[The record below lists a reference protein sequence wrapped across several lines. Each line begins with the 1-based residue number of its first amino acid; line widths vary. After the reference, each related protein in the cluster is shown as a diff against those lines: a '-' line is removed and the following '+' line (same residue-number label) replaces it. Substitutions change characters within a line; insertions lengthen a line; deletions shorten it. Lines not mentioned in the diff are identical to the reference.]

1 MASKL
6 TKIIIKNMK
15 KFLLAF
21 KKYSFEYLKNIAPFI
36 PFAIA
41 MLTTAFFMLD
51 CAYNKSTD
59 QFYWLILYTIIVI
72 NYKAWISTVKHLI
85 DKALEDEKNPRTER

>member
-1 MASKL
+1 
-6 TKIIIKNMK
+6 MK

-36 PFAIA
+36 PTAIA
-41 MLTTAFFMLD
+41 MLITAFLMLD

-59 QFYWLILYTIIVI
+59 QFYWLILYTIIAI
-72 NYKAWISTVKHLI
+72 NSKAWVSTAKHLI
-85 DKALEDEKNPRTER
+85 DKALEDGRDHQTER